1 MARAG
6 KAYSSRA
13 IRTHASTVSREP
25 AGFHGL
31 GRGSRFGRSPAFD
44 HDAHQQ
50 RNAVGRSI
58 NR

>member
-1 MARAG
+1 M
-6 KAYSSRA
+6 
-13 IRTHASTVSREP
+13 SREP
-25 AGFHGL
+25 VDFHGL

-44 HDAHQQ
+44 RDAYQQ

>member
-1 MARAG
+1 M
-6 KAYSSRA
+6 
-13 IRTHASTVSREP
+13 SREP
-25 AGFHGL
+25 ADFHGL